1 MVPHKAWLVSLE
13 SSRCSMMTLSM
24 LPLNKVDGED
34 NFQELRAV
42 PFDSS

>member
-1 MVPHKAWLVSLE
+1 MIALA
-13 SSRCSMMTLSM
+13 M